1 MFVTEMFH
9 PDKCKVLHIG
19 HNNNRYKYYIEGTEV
34 KEVSEEKDLG
44 VITSEDLKQK
54 KQVAKVVKSAN
65 RLLGMIRRTITCRN
79 KRNILNLYKT
89 LVRPILDY
97 GAAVWSPHQK
107 GDIEK
112 VEKIQ
117 RRATRMIE
125 EIRYLPYEDRLKEC
139 NLITLELRRRRYDLI
154 ETFKIMNEI
163 YAVNKEKFFQIR
175 TNSTRGHDQKIYKQQ
190 SRLNARK
197 FFFTQRVVNDWN
209 KLPQA
214 AVNARTL
221 DQFKSIIDP
230 EFKEGGLYIIQ

>member
-1 MFVTEMFH
+1 MV
-9 PDKCKVLHIG
+9 
-19 HNNNRYKYYIEGTEV
+19 
-34 KEVSEEKDLG
+34 

-65 RLLGMIRRTITCRN
+65 SLLGMIRRTITCRN

-125 EIRYLPYEDRLKEC
+125 EIRHLPYEDRLKEC

-154 ETFKIMNEI
+154 ETFKIINEI
-163 YAVNKEKFFQIR
+163 YAVDKEKFFKIR
-175 TNSTRGHDQKIYKQQ
+175 TNNTRGHDQKIYKQ
-190 SRLNARK
+190 
-197 FFFTQRVVNDWN
+197 
-209 KLPQA
+209 
-214 AVNARTL
+214 
-221 DQFKSIIDP
+221 IIFSSP
-230 EFKEGGLYIIQ
+230 

>member
-1 MFVTEMFH
+1 M
-9 PDKCKVLHIG
+9 
-19 HNNNRYKYYIEGTEV
+19 
-34 KEVSEEKDLG
+34 
-44 VITSEDLKQK
+44 ITSEDLKQK

-125 EIRYLPYEDRLKEC
+125 EIRYLPYEDRLEGMQSHHAR
-139 NLITLELRRRRYDLI
+139 I
-154 ETFKIMNEI
+154 
-163 YAVNKEKFFQIR
+163 KEK
-175 TNSTRGHDQKIYKQQ
+175 KI
-190 SRLNARK
+190 
-197 FFFTQRVVNDWN
+197 
-209 KLPQA
+209 
-214 AVNARTL
+214 
-221 DQFKSIIDP
+221 
-230 EFKEGGLYIIQ
+230 